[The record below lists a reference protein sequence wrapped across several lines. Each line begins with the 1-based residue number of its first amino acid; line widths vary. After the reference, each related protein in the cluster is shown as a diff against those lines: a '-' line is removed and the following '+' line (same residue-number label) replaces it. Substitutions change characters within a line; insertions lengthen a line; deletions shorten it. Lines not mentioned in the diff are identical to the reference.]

1 MFWVGLDTRL
11 IPPDEFQADSPQNS
25 VQQGPAPR
33 HVLHAVL
40 AKTAA
45 DSVFMG

>member
-1 MFWVGLDTRL
+1 MFWVGLDARL
-11 IPPDEFQADSPQNS
+11 IPPDEFQADSPKIQVS
-25 VQQGPAPR
+25 RGQPPR
-33 HVLHAVL
+33 RVLHAVL

>member
-1 MFWVGLDTRL
+1 MFWVGLDTRI
-11 IPPDEFQADSPQNS
+11 IPPDEFQADPSQNQS
-25 VQQGPAPR
+25 QQGPAAR